1 MLIYANVHKAESVF
15 CVSYW
20 FYFPEWICLFQ
31 FDFVFAIC
39 NLLGCR
45 TSMQEGSSAPASA
58 DLTPLYSSHLR
69 LVQLAGKSRI
79 EELTMW
85 QQMNCPAGEIT
96 DLVPMYCT
104 FTCSGP
110 QFVTGGVSV
119 GCVCFLVLSKEKF
132 TLRFG

>member
-1 MLIYANVHKAESVF
+1 MFE
-15 CVSYW
+15 
-20 FYFPEWICLFQ
+20 

-45 TSMQEGSSAPASA
+45 TSMQEGRSAPASA

-69 LVQLAGKSRI
+69 LVQHAGKSRI

-110 QFVTGGVSV
+110 QFVTGGVGV
-119 GCVCFLVLSKEKF
+119 CVFVFLFYLKKNSHYVLAE
-132 TLRFG
+132 

>member
-1 MLIYANVHKAESVF
+1 MLTYANVHNAESVF

-20 FYFPEWICLFQ
+20 FYFPEWICLFE

-69 LVQLAGKSRI
+69 LVQHAGKSRI

-85 QQMNCPAGEIT
+85 QQMNCPTGEIT
-96 DLVPMYCT
+96 DLVRTAYLPA
-104 FTCSGP
+104 
-110 QFVTGGVSV
+110 V
-119 GCVCFLVLSKEKF
+119 VLS
-132 TLRFG
+132 L